1 MLSGRCAVPDSWT
14 RISRIERIFDSSRRF
29 CFPTDYTD
37 FHRFLTPR
45 EVFAV
50 SLSEY
55 RCLQR
60 RESVQICEI
69 CGRLFLN
76 HIAKIQHFIFPTH
89 RCSLLLTDTH
99 RLSLIN
105 IRVLPNGRKYR
116 ILAEDWTPCCSW
128 CIHSSATARR
138 AGCILLSISS
148 DGLLPRPGRNP
159 ENRAGLTPAWC
170 NFVNPF
176 SIMLSVEC
184 WILNTNLSN
193 LTNLSFS
200 RNWTRITRM
209 TRIWPLNSYDSFD
222 SCNSCSE
229 KTIRNSCSVKTVRNS
244 RAEKYLLG
252 LCFINMILS
261 HRKYDT

>member
-14 RISRIERIFDSSRRF
+14 RISRIERIFDSSRSF
-29 CFPTDYTD
+29 CFPTDLTD

-45 EVFAV
+45 GVFAV

-105 IRVLPNGRKYR
+105 IKVLPNGRKYR
-116 ILAEDWTPCCSW
+116 ILAEDWTPCSFC
-128 CIHSSATARR
+128 CIHSSATAHR

-176 SIMLSVEC
+176 SYNVEFSH
-184 WILNTNLSN
+184 TD
-193 LTNLSFS
+193 LTDLTDFRLLRSFS
-200 RNWTRITRM
+200 IKTKWES
-209 TRIWPLNSYDSFD
+209 PLLAT
-222 SCNSCSE
+222 
-229 KTIRNSCSVKTVRNS
+229 KKIREICEIRVRL
-244 RAEKYLLG
+244 KY
-252 LCFINMILS
+252 
-261 HRKYDT
+261 HP

>member
-45 EVFAV
+45 GVFAV

-116 ILAEDWTPCCSW
+116 ILAEDWTPCSSC

-176 SIMLSVEC
+176 SCNVEFSHRSHRFSRISTPSELFAMRHSEYLLLATRLSV
-184 WILNTNLSN
+184 
-193 LTNLSFS
+193 
-200 RNWTRITRM
+200 
-209 TRIWPLNSYDSFD
+209 
-222 SCNSCSE
+222 
-229 KTIRNSCSVKTVRNS
+229 
-244 RAEKYLLG
+244 
-252 LCFINMILS
+252 
-261 HRKYDT
+261 

>member
-1 MLSGRCAVPDSWT
+1 MGAAQCLILEHESLESH
-14 RISRIERIFDSSRRF
+14 EIFSSRRF
-29 CFPTDYTD
+29 LFSHTDLTDLTD
-37 FHRFLTPR
+37 FYSFGVL
-45 EVFAV
+45 AV

-55 RCLQR
+55 HCLQR
-60 RESVQICEI
+60 KKIRGICEI
-69 CGRLFLN
+69 RVRLLFLN

-116 ILAEDWTPCCSW
+116 ILAEDWTPCSSC
-128 CIHSSATARR
+128 CIHSSAAAHR

-176 SIMLSVEC
+176 SCNVEFSHRSHRFSRISTPSELFAMRHSEYLLFATRLSV
-184 WILNTNLSN
+184 
-193 LTNLSFS
+193 
-200 RNWTRITRM
+200 
-209 TRIWPLNSYDSFD
+209 
-222 SCNSCSE
+222 
-229 KTIRNSCSVKTVRNS
+229 
-244 RAEKYLLG
+244 
-252 LCFINMILS
+252 
-261 HRKYDT
+261 

>member
-1 MLSGRCAVPDSWT
+1 MGAAQCLILEHESLESH
-14 RISRIERIFDSSRRF
+14 EIFSSRRF
-29 CFPTDYTD
+29 SFPTDYTD

-45 EVFAV
+45 GVFAV

-76 HIAKIQHFIFPTH
+76 HNAKIQHFIFPTH

-116 ILAEDWTPCCSW
+116 ILAADWTPCSSC
-128 CIHSSATARR
+128 CIHSSAAAHR

-176 SIMLSVEC
+176 SCNVEFSHRSHRFSQIFDSFGVFAVSLSESTVACNKIICVNLWDLWETKNNVEC
-184 WILNTNLSN
+184 
-193 LTNLSFS
+193 
-200 RNWTRITRM
+200 
-209 TRIWPLNSYDSFD
+209 
-222 SCNSCSE
+222 
-229 KTIRNSCSVKTVRNS
+229 
-244 RAEKYLLG
+244 YLLG
-252 LCFINMILS
+252 LCFVNMILS
-261 HRKYDT
+261 HRNHDT

>member
-45 EVFAV
+45 GVFAV

-76 HIAKIQHFIFPTH
+76 HNAKIQHFIFPTH

-116 ILAEDWTPCCSW
+116 ILAEDWTPCSSC

-138 AGCILLSISS
+138 AGCILQSISS

-176 SIMLSVEC
+176 SCNVEFSHRSHRFSRISTPSELFAMRHSEYLLLATRLSVG
-184 WILNTNLSN
+184 
-193 LTNLSFS
+193 
-200 RNWTRITRM
+200 
-209 TRIWPLNSYDSFD
+209 D
-222 SCNSCSE
+222 
-229 KTIRNSCSVKTVRNS
+229 
-244 RAEKYLLG
+244 
-252 LCFINMILS
+252 
-261 HRKYDT
+261 

>member
-1 MLSGRCAVPDSWT
+1 MVNDVWALRSAWFLNTNLSNRTNLWLLAEVLFSH
-14 RISRIERIFDSSRRF
+14 
-29 CFPTDYTD
+29 TDLTDLTD
-37 FHRFLTPR
+37 FYSFGVL
-45 EVFAV
+45 AV

-76 HIAKIQHFIFPTH
+76 HNAKIQHFIFPTH

-116 ILAEDWTPCCSW
+116 ILAEDWTPCSSC

-176 SIMLSVEC
+176 SL
-184 WILNTNLSN
+184 
-193 LTNLSFS
+193 
-200 RNWTRITRM
+200 
-209 TRIWPLNSYDSFD
+209 
-222 SCNSCSE
+222 
-229 KTIRNSCSVKTVRNS
+229 
-244 RAEKYLLG
+244 
-252 LCFINMILS
+252 
-261 HRKYDT
+261 

>member
-45 EVFAV
+45 GVFAV

-55 RCLQR
+55 RFLQR

-76 HIAKIQHFIFPTH
+76 HNAKIQHFIFPTH

-116 ILAEDWTPCCSW
+116 ILAEDWTPCSSC
-128 CIHSSATARR
+128 CIHSSAAAHR
-138 AGCILLSISS
+138 AGYILLSISS

-176 SIMLSVEC
+176 SCNVE
-184 WILNTNLSN
+184 
-193 LTNLSFS
+193 F
-200 RNWTRITRM
+200 
-209 TRIWPLNSYDSFD
+209 
-222 SCNSCSE
+222 
-229 KTIRNSCSVKTVRNS
+229 
-244 RAEKYLLG
+244 
-252 LCFINMILS
+252 S
-261 HRKYDT
+261 HRSHRFSQIFTPCGVFAVSLSESTCCLQQDYLCKSVRSVGDKE

>member
-1 MLSGRCAVPDSWT
+1 MGAAQCLILEHESLESH
-14 RISRIERIFDSSRRF
+14 EIFSSRRF

-45 EVFAV
+45 GVFAV

-76 HIAKIQHFIFPTH
+76 HNAKIQHFIFPTH

-116 ILAEDWTPCCSW
+116 ILAGDWTPCCSW
-128 CIHSSATARR
+128 CIHSSAAAHR

-176 SIMLSVEC
+176 SL
-184 WILNTNLSN
+184 
-193 LTNLSFS
+193 
-200 RNWTRITRM
+200 
-209 TRIWPLNSYDSFD
+209 
-222 SCNSCSE
+222 
-229 KTIRNSCSVKTVRNS
+229 
-244 RAEKYLLG
+244 
-252 LCFINMILS
+252 
-261 HRKYDT
+261 

>member
-14 RISRIERIFDSSRRF
+14 RISRIERIFDSSRRVSF
-29 CFPTDYTD
+29 SHTDLTDLTD
-37 FHRFLTPR
+37 FDSSRSFYCESWWVPLLATKKIR
-45 EVFAV
+45 E
-50 SLSEY
+50 
-55 RCLQR
+55 
-60 RESVQICEI
+60 ICEI
-69 CGRLFLN
+69 RVRLLFLN
-76 HIAKIQHFIFPTH
+76 HNAKIQHFIFPTH

-128 CIHSSATARR
+128 CIHSSATAHR

-176 SIMLSVEC
+176 SIMLNVEC
-184 WILNTNLSN
+184 WMLNFEHESLESHE
-193 LTNLSFS
+193 SFVLK
-200 RNWTRITRM
+200 
-209 TRIWPLNSYDSFD
+209 PL
-222 SCNSCSE
+222 
-229 KTIRNSCSVKTVRNS
+229 IRLIRLIRVQK
-244 RAEKYLLG
+244 KQ
-252 LCFINMILS
+252 
-261 HRKYDT
+261 

>member
-1 MLSGRCAVPDSWT
+1 MLSGRCAVPD
-14 RISRIERIFDSSRRF
+14 
-29 CFPTDYTD
+29 
-37 FHRFLTPR
+37 
-45 EVFAV
+45 
-50 SLSEY
+50 
-55 RCLQR
+55 
-60 RESVQICEI
+60 
-69 CGRLFLN
+69 LFLN

-116 ILAEDWTPCCSW
+116 ILAEDWTPWSSC

-176 SIMLSVEC
+176 SIMLNVEC
-184 WILNTNLSN
+184 WMLNFEHESLESHESFILK
-193 LTNLSFS
+193 
-200 RNWTRITRM
+200 
-209 TRIWPLNSYDSFD
+209 PL
-222 SCNSCSE
+222 
-229 KTIRNSCSVKTVRNS
+229 IRLIRVIRVQK
-244 RAEKYLLG
+244 KQ
-252 LCFINMILS
+252 
-261 HRKYDT
+261 

>member
-1 MLSGRCAVPDSWT
+1 MVNVEWALRSAWFLNTNLTNRTKFSPRGGFCFPT
-14 RISRIERIFDSSRRF
+14 RISRISRIFTPSEF
-29 CFPTDYTD
+29 FP
-37 FHRFLTPR
+37 
-45 EVFAV
+45 V

-76 HIAKIQHFIFPTH
+76 HNAKIQHFIFPTH

-116 ILAEDWTPCCSW
+116 ILAEDWTPCSSC

-148 DGLLPRPGRNP
+148 DVLLPRPGRNP

-176 SIMLSVEC
+176 SIM
-184 WILNTNLSN
+184 
-193 LTNLSFS
+193 
-200 RNWTRITRM
+200 
-209 TRIWPLNSYDSFD
+209 
-222 SCNSCSE
+222 
-229 KTIRNSCSVKTVRNS
+229 
-244 RAEKYLLG
+244 
-252 LCFINMILS
+252 
-261 HRKYDT
+261 

>member
-14 RISRIERIFDSSRRF
+14 RISRIERIFDSSRSY

-45 EVFAV
+45 GVFAV

-76 HIAKIQHFIFPTH
+76 HIAKIQLFIFPTH

-116 ILAEDWTPCCSW
+116 ILAGDWTPCSSC
-128 CIHSSATARR
+128 CIHSSAAARR

-170 NFVNPF
+170 NFVNPLTVI
-176 SIMLSVEC
+176 IMLNVKC
-184 WILNTNLSN
+184 
-193 LTNLSFS
+193 
-200 RNWTRITRM
+200 WTRIS
-209 TRIWPLNSYDSFD
+209 RISRIFRSQATYSFNSF
-222 SCNSCSE
+222 NSCSVNP
-229 KTIRNSCSVKTVRNS
+229 IRNSCSVKTLRNS
-244 RAEKYLLG
+244 RAEKYLLE
-252 LCFINMILS
+252 LCFVPMILS
-261 HRKYDT
+261 HRNHDT

>member
-14 RISRIERIFDSSRRF
+14 RISRISRNFLLAEFLFSHRS
-29 CFPTDYTD
+29 
-37 FHRFLTPR
+37 HRFSQILTPR
-45 EVFAV
+45 GVFAV

-116 ILAEDWTPCCSW
+116 ILAEDWTPCSSC

-138 AGCILLSISS
+138 AGCILQSISS

-176 SIMLSVEC
+176 SCNVE
-184 WILNTNLSN
+184 
-193 LTNLSFS
+193 FS
-200 RNWTRITRM
+200 HRSHRFSQIF
-209 TRIWPLNSYDSFD
+209 DSFGVFAV
-222 SCNSCSE
+222 SLSE
-229 KTIRNSCSVKTVRNS
+229 STCCLQQDYLCKSVRSV
-244 RAEKYLLG
+244 G
-252 LCFINMILS
+252 
-261 HRKYDT
+261 D

>member
-1 MLSGRCAVPDSWT
+1 M
-14 RISRIERIFDSSRRF
+14 FF
-29 CFPTDYTD
+29 
-37 FHRFLTPR
+37 
-45 EVFAV
+45 
-50 SLSEY
+50 
-55 RCLQR
+55 
-60 RESVQICEI
+60 
-69 CGRLFLN
+69 FLN

-116 ILAEDWTPCCSW
+116 ILAEDWTPCSSC

-176 SIMLSVEC
+176 SIMLNFPTDLTDFHRFRLLRSYLLWALVRVPVACNKIICVNLWDLWETKNNVEC
-184 WILNTNLSN
+184 
-193 LTNLSFS
+193 
-200 RNWTRITRM
+200 
-209 TRIWPLNSYDSFD
+209 
-222 SCNSCSE
+222 
-229 KTIRNSCSVKTVRNS
+229 
-244 RAEKYLLG
+244 YLLG
-252 LCFINMILS
+252 LCFVNMILS
-261 HRKYDT
+261 HRNYDT

>member
-14 RISRIERIFDSSRRF
+14 RISRIERIFDSSRSF
-29 CFPTDYTD
+29 CFPTDLTD
-37 FHRFLTPR
+37 FHRFLAPR
-45 EVFAV
+45 GVFAV

-76 HIAKIQHFIFPTH
+76 HNAKIQHFIFPTH

-116 ILAEDWTPCCSW
+116 ILAEDWTPCSSC

-176 SIMLSVEC
+176 SYNVE
-184 WILNTNLSN
+184 
-193 LTNLSFS
+193 FS
-200 RNWTRITRM
+200 HRSHRFSQIF
-209 TRIWPLNSYDSFD
+209 DSFGVFAV
-222 SCNSCSE
+222 SLSE
-229 KTIRNSCSVKTVRNS
+229 STCCLQRENLCKSVRSV
-244 RAEKYLLG
+244 G
-252 LCFINMILS
+252 
-261 HRKYDT
+261 D

>member
-14 RISRIERIFDSSRRF
+14 RISRISRNFLLAEFLFSHRS
-29 CFPTDYTD
+29 
-37 FHRFLTPR
+37 HRFSQILTPR
-45 EVFAV
+45 GVFAV

-116 ILAEDWTPCCSW
+116 ILAEDWTPCSSC
-128 CIHSSATARR
+128 CIHSSAAARR

-176 SIMLSVEC
+176 SCNVEFSHRSHRFSRISTPSELFAMRHSEYLLLATRLSV
-184 WILNTNLSN
+184 
-193 LTNLSFS
+193 
-200 RNWTRITRM
+200 
-209 TRIWPLNSYDSFD
+209 
-222 SCNSCSE
+222 
-229 KTIRNSCSVKTVRNS
+229 
-244 RAEKYLLG
+244 
-252 LCFINMILS
+252 
-261 HRKYDT
+261 

>member
-1 MLSGRCAVPDSWT
+1 MVNVEWALRSAWFLNTNLSNRTNFSPRGGLVFPQ
-14 RISRIERIFDSSRRF
+14 ISQIF
-29 CFPTDYTD
+29 TD
-37 FHRFLTPR
+37 FWLLA
-45 EVFAV
+45 E
-50 SLSEY
+50 SLLWALGEY

-89 RCSLLLTDTH
+89 RCSLLLNDTH

-116 ILAEDWTPCCSW
+116 ILAEDWTPCSSC

-176 SIMLSVEC
+176 SCNVEFSHRSHRFSRISTPSELFAMRHSEYLLLATRLSV
-184 WILNTNLSN
+184 
-193 LTNLSFS
+193 
-200 RNWTRITRM
+200 
-209 TRIWPLNSYDSFD
+209 
-222 SCNSCSE
+222 
-229 KTIRNSCSVKTVRNS
+229 
-244 RAEKYLLG
+244 
-252 LCFINMILS
+252 
-261 HRKYDT
+261 

>member
-14 RISRIERIFDSSRRF
+14 RISRIERIFDSSRSF
-29 CFPTDYTD
+29 CFPTDLTD

-45 EVFAV
+45 GVFAV

-76 HIAKIQHFIFPTH
+76 HNAKIQHFIFPTH

-105 IRVLPNGRKYR
+105 IRVPPNGRKYR
-116 ILAEDWTPCCSW
+116 ILAEDWTPCSSC
-128 CIHSSATARR
+128 CIHSSAAARR

-176 SIMLSVEC
+176 SCNVE
-184 WILNTNLSN
+184 
-193 LTNLSFS
+193 FS
-200 RNWTRITRM
+200 HRSHRFSQIF
-209 TRIWPLNSYDSFD
+209 DSFGVFAV
-222 SCNSCSE
+222 SLSE
-229 KTIRNSCSVKTVRNS
+229 STCCLQQDYLCKSVKSV
-244 RAEKYLLG
+244 G
-252 LCFINMILS
+252 
-261 HRKYDT
+261 D